1 MCTWKVR
8 LICAAAA
15 GGDGSHRHRA
25 ADLELVQREEEE
37 EESLALAI
45 PFVACNIASDD
56 IEIATEVG
64 GLLLALAGSEWVVVG
79 SREGLRHAA
88 CGMGPIIGTE

>member
-1 MCTWKVR
+1 VKR
-8 LICAAAA
+8 
-15 GGDGSHRHRA
+15 
-25 ADLELVQREEEE
+25 EEEEEEEEE

-56 IEIATEVG
+56 IVIATEVG

-79 SREGLRHAA
+79 SREGLRQAS
-88 CGMGPIIGTE
+88 GGGLLT